1 MVSNYIR
8 ISQLVNGYLAEK
20 ISPEEMAE
28 LSEWQKKY
36 PVINHWIEKK
46 EQKKSEIE
54 DTYQGFVLN
63 DILSDWD
70 KIKTRKKQNRTRKVK
85 HAWMAAAS
93 LLILISLGFWMLPHS
108 PEKVTEIAQVQDLP
122 VEPGKQQARLT
133 LSDGSIIRLGQQKDL
148 VIEEGDLK
156 MNVEDKE
163 LDYSNL
169 SSNHVYLHKIEV
181 PRGGTYFLNLAD
193 GTKVW
198 MNSESEMEFP
208 TSFNG
213 EERVVSLNG
222 EAYFEVAKDP
232 LKPFL
237 VKVNETIVEAVGTA
251 FNINTHWK
259 QGQVKTILTEGEI
272 KVRNGKKVKFVH
284 EGYASVSGGGA
295 VNIEKADLEE
305 ALAWKDGY
313 FYFNGKNLKE
323 IMEEIARWYN
333 VDLKFEMNVSKDIY
347 KGGIKRTESIES
359 VCTMLEVLTGVDL
372 EVKNRTLLVRS
383 NQEKNKFNTTKK

>member
-1 MVSNYIR
+1 MVN
-8 ISQLVNGYLAEK
+8 LCLTEK
-20 ISPEEMAE
+20 ISLEEMAE

-36 PVINHWIEKK
+36 PVINNWLENK
-46 EQKKSEIE
+46 EQKKLEIE
-54 DTYQGFVLN
+54 NKYQDYVLN
-63 DILSDWD
+63 DILFDWD
-70 KIKTRKKQNRTRKVK
+70 KIKTRKKQNRARKMK
-85 HAWMAAAS
+85 QAWIVAAS
-93 LLILISLGFWMLPHS
+93 LLILISLGFWLLPQS
-108 PEKVTEIAQVQDLP
+108 REKVVEIALVQELP

-133 LSDGSIIRLGQQKDL
+133 LSDGSTIGLGQQKKQ
-148 VIEEGDLK
+148 VIVEGDLK
-156 MNVEDKE
+156 MKIEDKE

-181 PRGGTYFLNLAD
+181 PRGGTYFLLLAD

-198 MNSESEMEFP
+198 MNSESQMEFP
-208 TSFNG
+208 TSFNTK
-213 EERVVSLNG
+213 ERVVSLNG

-232 LKPFL
+232 SKPFR
-237 VKVNETIVEAVGTA
+237 VKVNGTIVEAVGTE

-272 KVRNGKKVKFVH
+272 KVSDGEKVKFVK
-284 EGYASVSGGGA
+284 EGFASVSGGGE

-305 ALAWKDGY
+305 AVAWKDGY

-333 VDLKFEMNVSKDIY
+333 VDLKFEMNVGTDRY

-359 VCTMLEVLTGVDL
+359 VCRMLEGLSGVEL
-372 EVKNRTLLVRS
+372 EVKNRTLLVRL
-383 NQEKNKFNTTKK
+383 NQGK

>member
-1 MVSNYIR
+1 MVNS
-8 ISQLVNGYLAEK
+8 YLAEK

-28 LSEWQKKY
+28 LSEWQKEY
-36 PVINHWIEKK
+36 PIINQWIEKK
-46 EQKKSEIE
+46 EQNKSEIE
-54 DTYQGFVLN
+54 DIYHGYMLN

-70 KIKTRKKQNRTRKVK
+70 KIKARKNLNRKRKMKQV
-85 HAWMAAAS
+85 WMAAAS
-93 LLILISLGFWMLPHS
+93 LLILISLGFWILPQA
-108 PEKVTEIAQVQDLP
+108 PKKVAEIAKVQDQP

-133 LSDGSIIRLGQQKDL
+133 LSDGSIIGLGQQKNL

-156 MNVEDKE
+156 MKIENEK
-163 LDYSNL
+163 LDYSNG

-181 PRGGTYFLNLAD
+181 PRGGTYFLQLAD

-198 MNSESEMEFP
+198 MNAESEMEFS
-208 TSFNG
+208 TAFNG

-222 EAYFEVAKDP
+222 EAYFEVAKDL

-237 VKVNETIVEAVGTA
+237 VKVNGTIVEAVGTA

-259 QGQVKTILTEGEI
+259 PGQVKTILTDGEI
-272 KVRNGKKVKFVH
+272 KVSDGKNVNFVQ
-284 EGYASVSGGGA
+284 EGFASISGGGV

-333 VDLKFEMNVSKDIY
+333 VDLTFEMNVSKDTY

-359 VCTMLEVLTGVDL
+359 VCRMLEGLSGVDV
-372 EVKNRTLLVRS
+372 EVKNRILFVRS
-383 NQEKNKFNTTKK
+383 NQEKK